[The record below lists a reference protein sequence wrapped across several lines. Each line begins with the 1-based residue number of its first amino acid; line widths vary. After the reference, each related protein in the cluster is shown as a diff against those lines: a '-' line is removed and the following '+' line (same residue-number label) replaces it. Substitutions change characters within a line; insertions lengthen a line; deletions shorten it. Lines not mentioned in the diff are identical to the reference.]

1 MVGQGAQLAGIAGQD
16 GGGRAELGLEFS
28 EVGVQ
33 LGDLG
38 LALQLRSHGE
48 PGELRDVEPGLP
60 RSAVVGTSTLG
71 NMPSVYGYEV
81 GRERALET
89 LRKVFDSA
97 VKLVDTSNGYGGG
110 DSERLLGE
118 VLRERGGVPEGVLVS
133 TKVDPDLAG
142 DFSGARVPRSVA
154 ESCER
159 LGMSYL
165 PLLFFHDPERTTFVG
180 AMARDGAVPA
190 LVKLKEEGAVGH
202 LGVAGGPVGLME
214 RYVRTGAFEV
224 LLTHNR
230 FTLLDRSASSL
241 LDECARL
248 GVSVLNAAPFGG
260 GMRNLN
266 VRLGP
271 RVADELDVEVSAMLA
286 GQRWSEGVIDRDDHP
301 SVRPKSTRERAEGDG
316 PVLEVVKRERA
327 RDPIDRARLQ
337 R

>member
-1 MVGQGAQLAGIAGQD
+1 MDLNPVPLGTTGLRVTKLGI
-16 GGGRAELGLEFS
+16 
-28 EVGVQ
+28 
-33 LGDLG
+33 
-38 LALQLRSHGE
+38 
-48 PGELRDVEPGLP
+48 
-60 RSAVVGTSTLG
+60 GTSALG

-89 LRKVFDSA
+89 LRRVFDSA
-97 VKLVDTSNGYGGG
+97 VRLVDTSNDYGGG

-133 TKVDPDLAG
+133 SKVDPDLAG
-142 DFSGARVPRSVA
+142 DFSGAWVRRSVE

-165 PLLFFHDPERTTFVG
+165 PLLFFHDPERTTFEG

-190 LVKLKEEGAVGH
+190 LVKLKEEGTVGH
-202 LGVAGGPVGLME
+202 IGVAGGPVGLME

-260 GMRNLN
+260 GMLARGPAHDANYGYRRAPSGLVERAQEVERVCN
-266 VRLGP
+266 GYGVPLAVAALQFSVRDP
-271 RVADELDVEVSAMLA
+271 RVASTVVGVTRPERVDQAIEMASYEVPPPLWEEVAALA
-286 GQRWSEGVIDRDDHP
+286 APEG
-301 SVRPKSTRERAEGDG
+301 
-316 PVLEVVKRERA
+316 LW
-327 RDPIDRARLQ
+327 LQ
-337 R
+337 